1 MSTKI
6 IPHIYGS
13 IISLEKSLAL
23 AVANNVTLP
32 SDDLPRILTEMKK
45 LAQLIQLQFAK
56 KDTENGIRSLRLFY
70 GLLSMIRPL
79 IVEALQAETGAP
91 VKRTKVSN
99 LH

>member
-13 IISLEKSLAL
+13 IISLEKSIAL
-23 AVANNVTLP
+23 AVENNVALP
-32 SDDLPRILTEMKK
+32 SKDLPKIISEMKK
-45 LAQLIQLQFAK
+45 VAQLIQLQFARN
-56 KDTENGIRSLRLFY
+56 DNENATRSLKLFY

-79 IVEALQAETGAP
+79 VIDTLQSKP
-91 VKRTKVSN
+91 VRRKKDQVAN

>member
-13 IISLEKSLAL
+13 ILSLEKSLAL
-23 AVANNVTLP
+23 AVEKKLELP
-32 SDDLPRILTEMKK
+32 SKDLPKIVSEMKK

-56 KDTENGIRSLRLFY
+56 KDTENAIRSLKLFY

-79 IVEALQAETGAP
+79 VIEVLKQETSP
-91 VKRTKVSN
+91 VTKRKVVN

>member
-6 IPHIYGS
+6 IPHIFGS
-13 IISLEKSLAL
+13 VISLEKSLAL
-23 AVANNVTLP
+23 VQEKKLQLP
-32 SDDLPRILTEMKK
+32 SKDLPKILMEMKK

-56 KDTENGIRSLRLFY
+56 NDIENATRSLKLFY

-79 IVEALQAETGAP
+79 IVDVLKKEVGRPA
-91 VKRTKVSN
+91 KKKVAN